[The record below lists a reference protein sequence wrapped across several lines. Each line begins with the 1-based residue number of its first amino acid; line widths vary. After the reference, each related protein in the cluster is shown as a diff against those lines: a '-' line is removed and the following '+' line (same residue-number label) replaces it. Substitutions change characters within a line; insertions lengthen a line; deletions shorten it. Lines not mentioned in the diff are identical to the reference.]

1 MVEASL
7 EEGIKV
13 ELTAIEVAAQTI
25 AGAISGTE
33 MQVDVITSA
42 LPTDAATI
50 NDSYPTGT
58 GSNNTIT
65 MINANEAYSV
75 PTIASTKNHVL
86 ILYNGS
92 DTDMYWGYST
102 LITGGILLASGATM
116 SINLGANQ
124 TIFMYCGIAGKIINI
139 TYKEIN

>member
-1 MVEASL
+1 MVEVSL
-7 EEGIKV
+7 DKSV
-13 ELTAIEVAAQTI
+13 
-25 AGAISGTE
+25 
-33 MQVDVITSA
+33 
-42 LPTDAATI
+42 LPIGAATI
-50 NDSYPTGT
+50 NDSYPSGMD
-58 GSNNTIT
+58 SNNTIT
-65 MINANEAYSV
+65 LINANTAYAV

-92 DTDMYWGYST
+92 DADMYWGYAT

-124 TIFMYCGIAGKIINI
+124 TIFMYCGSAGKILNT